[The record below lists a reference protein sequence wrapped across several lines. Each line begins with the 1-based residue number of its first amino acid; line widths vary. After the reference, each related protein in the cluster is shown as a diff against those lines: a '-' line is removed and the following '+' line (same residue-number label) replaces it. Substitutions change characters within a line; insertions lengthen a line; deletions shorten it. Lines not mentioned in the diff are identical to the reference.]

1 MVAIGELATGCGKVT
16 SQWWIGIS
24 KSLSPPGQAA
34 VELTIDP
41 RPLHYWGKLPFSL
54 FFRLPVGP

>member
-1 MVAIGELATGCGKVT
+1 MAAIGELATGQQVA
-16 SQWWIGIS
+16 SQWWIGYP
-24 KSLSPPGQAA
+24 KASPPGQAA

-54 FFRLPVGP
+54 FFCLPVGP